1 MRWLAGLSLEFQLA
15 VRLAALYVVATL
27 IGVAALVYQAYQTA
41 DSLGDLDLRRRAVD
55 LAALVT
61 LGDDAKPQFSLSSK
75 LAGVYESSADIFLF
89 AIRDPNGQLIA
100 ASNSDV
106 RNLVSSWPVA
116 SDEPNYFRLEEFG
129 RTEQNYHGL
138 TMRVDSGAGTLSITI
153 ARAANVSEF
162 VHTILREF
170 VFDVAWTIPLIVFAT
185 LAIGILAIR
194 RGLQPLREISAQ
206 AAAINPASL
215 TVRLRQE
222 NLPAEIGPLV
232 EAMNHALDR
241 LEKGFSV
248 QRQFTANAAHE
259 LRTPLA
265 VVSAGLDQLQGNGEL
280 AKLKL
285 DVARMS
291 RLVEQLL
298 RVARLDAIA
307 LDVSATVDLAAV
319 AAEVVEYM
327 APLAVARGVSLAAQG
342 VDHAVFIKGS
352 RYGIEDAIRNL
363 VENGLSHT
371 RAGTEVVVA
380 VDEEAFVSVADRG
393 GGVRVE
399 DRDRIFE
406 RFWRARGAGGGGAGL
421 GLAIVKEIMK
431 AHHGSVC
438 VEDNLG
444 GGAVFILQFP
454 KADAF
459 QGSVA
464 DDRVKLKR

>member
-1 MRWLAGLSLEFQLA
+1 MRWLATLSLEFQLA
-15 VRLAALYVVATL
+15 VRLAALYVAATL

-61 LGDDAKPQFSLSSK
+61 LGDDAKPRFSVPSK
-75 LAGVYESSADIFLF
+75 LAGVYELSAGIFLF
-89 AIRDPNGQLIA
+89 AIRGPNGQLIA
-100 ASNSDV
+100 ATNSEV
-106 RNLVSSWPVA
+106 RDLVSGWPMA
-116 SDEPNYFRLEEFG
+116 GDEPNYFRLEQFG
-129 RTEQNYHGL
+129 PTEQNYHGL
-138 TMRVDSGAGTLSITI
+138 TMSADSGAGTLSITI
-153 ARAANVSEF
+153 ARASNVSEF
-162 VHTILREF
+162 VHTLLREF
-170 VFDVAWTIPLIVFAT
+170 VFDIAWTIPIIVLAT
-185 LAIGILAIR
+185 IAIGTLAIR

-206 AAAINPASL
+206 AAAISPGSL
-215 TVRLRQE
+215 TVRLHQE
-222 NLPAEIGPLV
+222 NLPAEIRPLV

-265 VVSAGLDQLQGNGEL
+265 VLATGLDQLEGNGEL

-307 LDVSATVDLAAV
+307 LDVSATVDLATV

-342 VDHAVFIKGS
+342 VDRAVFIKGS
-352 RYGIEDAIRNL
+352 RYAIEDAIRNL
-363 VENGLSHT
+363 VENGLSYT

-380 VDEEAFVSVADRG
+380 VDAEAFVSVADRG

-399 DRDRIFE
+399 DRDHIFE
-406 RFWRARGAGGGGAGL
+406 RFWRGRGAGVGGAGL

-431 AHHGSVC
+431 AHHGSVR
-438 VEDNLG
+438 VENHIG
-444 GGAVFILQFP
+444 GGAVFIIQFP
-454 KADAF
+454 KADVF

-464 DDRVKLKR
+464 DDRVKSMR